1 MGLECFLW
9 ECFTSIFQPKKDL
22 CIDLLLKIFMV
33 LRERGA
39 LWALTF
45 SLDDFMVLRERE
57 REVREKVL
65 KKRESVSQPKKKGR
79 CGSP

>member
-1 MGLECFLW
+1 
-9 ECFTSIFQPKKDL
+9 
-22 CIDLLLKIFMV
+22 MV

-57 REVREKVL
+57 REVGENVVEKH
-65 KKRESVSQPKKKGR
+65 ESVSQPKKKGR
-79 CGSP
+79 CGSPYIERRWGDSQKKKTETGVVHGLW